1 MRVRNNN
8 SKKLPRFPYAGHAR
22 SARHTAAFVPSTALN
37 APLNGDATMSA
48 GLLALFAFSP
58 ILLAGIL
65 LVGLSWP
72 ARRAMPLVYLLT
84 AAIGLYVWDMSF
96 NRILASTVQGLVIT
110 AGVLWIIFGAILLLN
125 TLKHSG
131 GITAIRA
138 GFATISPDRRIQAI
152 IIAWMFGCFIEGAS
166 GFGTPAAIA
175 APLLVAIGFPAMAA
189 VMLGMLVQSTPV
201 SFGAVGTPIIIGIN
215 SGLDSATIGARL
227 VEQGSSWSSF
237 LQLITSEVAIIHA
250 CIGTVMPLIMVLM
263 LTRFFGKEK
272 SWKAG
277 FEVLPFALFA
287 GLAFT
292 LPYAATG
299 VFLGP
304 EFPSLLGGLIGL
316 AIVTS
321 AARLGFLMPKTT
333 WDFAPAKDWPSE
345 WVGSVEMKLDSLT
358 VKPMSALRAWLP
370 YVLVG
375 ALLMI
380 SRVFPEVGAAL
391 KSVILLFPDILGETG
406 IKADF
411 MPLYLPGG
419 ILVAVVIATFFLHGM
434 KVREL
439 SAAVKESSRVLLGA
453 GFVLLFT
460 VPMVRILINSG
471 VNAAD
476 LASMPITMARYV
488 ADSVGG
494 IYPLLAPSVGALGA
508 FIAGSNTVSN
518 MMLSQFQFGVA
529 ENLGISA
536 ALIVAVQ
543 AIGAAAGNMVA
554 IHNVVAASA
563 TVGLLGREGATLR
576 KTIWPTFYYVLFTGL
591 AALFALHVLGVSD
604 PLLAR

>member
-1 MRVRNNN
+1 MQ
-8 SKKLPRFPYAGHAR
+8 PGI
-22 SARHTAAFVPSTALN
+22 
-37 APLNGDATMSA
+37 
-48 GLLALFAFSP
+48 LALLAFSP
-58 ILLAGIL
+58 ILLAAIL
-65 LVGLSWP
+65 LVGLRWP
-72 ARRAMPLVYLLT
+72 AKRAMPLVYLLT
-84 AAIGLYVWDMSF
+84 AGIGLYVWEMSF
-96 NRILASTVQGLVIT
+96 NRVLASTVQGLIIT
-110 AGVLWIIFGAILLLN
+110 VGVLWIIFGAILLLN

-152 IIAWMFGCFIEGAS
+152 IIAWLFGCFIEGAS

-175 APLLVAIGFPAMAA
+175 APLLVAIGFPALAA

-201 SFGAVGTPIIIGIN
+201 SFGAVGTPIIIGVN
-215 SGLDSATIGARL
+215 SGLDTATLGARL
-227 VEQGSSWSSF
+227 VEQGSSWEVF
-237 LQLITSEVAIIHA
+237 LQLITSNVAIIHA
-250 CIGTVMPLIMVLM
+250 TVGTVMPLIMVLM

-277 FEVLPFALFA
+277 FEVLPFAIFG

-292 LPYAATG
+292 LPYVATG

-304 EFPSLLGGLIGL
+304 EFPSLAGGLIGL
-316 AIVTS
+316 AIVTT
-321 AARLGFLMPKTT
+321 AAHFGFLVPKTT
-333 WDFAPAKDWPSE
+333 WDFADAKDWPSE
-345 WVGSVEMKLDSLT
+345 WLGSVEMKLDQLT
-358 VKPMSALRAWLP
+358 AKPMSTLRAWLP

-375 ALLMI
+375 ALLVI

-391 KSVILLFPDILGETG
+391 KSVVVVFPDLLGETG

-419 ILVAVVIATFFLHGM
+419 ILVAVVLATFFLHGM
-434 KVREL
+434 KLREL
-439 SAAVKESSRVLLGA
+439 TAAVGESSKVLLGA

-471 VNAAD
+471 INASE
-476 LASMPITMARYV
+476 LPSMPIAMAQWV

-529 ENLGISA
+529 ESLGISG

-563 TVGLLGREGATLR
+563 TVGLLGREGTTLR
-576 KTIWPTFYYVLFTGL
+576 KTVWPTFYYVLFTGL
-591 AALFALHVLGVSD
+591 IALFAIYVLGVSD
-604 PLLAR
+604 PLVVAR

>member
-1 MRVRNNN
+1 MEPGM
-8 SKKLPRFPYAGHAR
+8 L
-22 SARHTAAFVPSTALN
+22 AFL
-37 APLNGDATMSA
+37 
-48 GLLALFAFSP
+48 AFSP
-58 ILLAGIL
+58 ILLAAVL
-65 LVGLSWP
+65 LVGLRWP
-72 ARRAMPLVYLLT
+72 AKHAMPAVYLLT
-84 AAIGLYVWDMSF
+84 AAIGLFVWDMSLQ
-96 NRILASTVQGLVIT
+96 RVLASTLQGLLIT
-110 AGVLWIIFGAILLLN
+110 VGVLWIIFGAILLLN
-125 TLKHSG
+125 TLKYSG

-152 IIAWMFGCFIEGAS
+152 IIAWLFGCFIEGAS

-175 APLLVAIGFPAMAA
+175 APLLVAIGFPALAA
-189 VMLGMLVQSTPV
+189 VLLGMLVQSTPV
-201 SFGAVGTPIIIGIN
+201 SFGAVGTPIIIGVN
-215 SGLDSATIGARL
+215 SGLDTATLGARL
-227 VEQGSSWSSF
+227 AEQGSSWEVF
-237 LQLITSEVAIIHA
+237 LQLITGNVAIIHA
-250 CIGTVMPLIMVLM
+250 LVGTVMPLVMVLM

-277 FEVLPFALFA
+277 FEVLPFALFG

-304 EFPSLLGGLIGL
+304 EFPSLLGGLVGL
-316 AIVTS
+316 AVVTT
-321 AARLGFLMPKTT
+321 AARFGFLVPKTK
-333 WDFAPAKDWPSE
+333 WDFADPKDWPSE
-345 WVGSVEMKLDSLT
+345 WLGSIEMKLDQLPRHQPIST
-358 VKPMSALRAWLP
+358 LRAWMP

-375 ALLMI
+375 ALLVA
-380 SRVFPEVGAAL
+380 SRVFPEIGAAL
-391 KSVILLFPDILGETG
+391 KSVVLVFPDLLGEKG
-406 IKADF
+406 VKADF

-419 ILVAVVIATFFLHGM
+419 ILVAVVLVTVFLHRM
-434 KVREL
+434 HMRSLVK
-439 SAAVKESSRVLLGA
+439 AVGESSRVLLGA

-471 VNAAD
+471 VNAAE
-476 LASMPITMARYV
+476 LPSMPIAMAQWV

-494 IYPLLAPSVGALGA
+494 VYPLLAPSVGALGA

-529 ENLGISA
+529 TSLGISG

-576 KTIWPTFYYVLFTGL
+576 KTFWPTLYYVGMTGL
-591 AALFALHVLGVSD
+591 IALIAIYVLEVGD
-604 PLLAR
+604 PLVGR

>member
-1 MRVRNNN
+1 
-8 SKKLPRFPYAGHAR
+8 
-22 SARHTAAFVPSTALN
+22 
-37 APLNGDATMSA
+37 MSS
-48 GLLALFAFSP
+48 GFLALLAFSP
-58 ILLAGIL
+58 ILLAAVL
-65 LVGLSWP
+65 LVGLRWP
-72 ARRAMPLVYLLT
+72 AKTAMPLVYLLT
-84 AAIGLYVWDMSF
+84 AGIALTVWDMSF
-96 NRILASTVQGLVIT
+96 NRVLASTLQGLVIT

-152 IIAWMFGCFIEGAS
+152 IIAWLFGCFIEGAS

-175 APLLVAIGFPAMAA
+175 APLLVAIGFPALAA
-189 VMLGMLVQSTPV
+189 VILGMLVQSTPV

-215 SGLDSATIGARL
+215 SGLDSATIGAQL
-227 VEQGSSWSSF
+227 ATQGSSWSSF
-237 LQLITSEVAIIHA
+237 LQLITSQVAIIHA
-250 CIGTVMPLIMVLM
+250 LVGTAIPLIMVLM
-263 LTRFFGKEK
+263 LTRYFGQEK

-277 FEVLPFALFA
+277 FAVLPFALFA

-292 LPYAATG
+292 VPYAITG

-316 AIVTS
+316 AIVTL
-321 AARLGFLMPKTT
+321 AARAGFLVPKQH
-333 WDFAPAKDWPSE
+333 WDFAPASEWPSE
-345 WVGSVEMKLDSLT
+345 WLGSIEMKLDSLT
-358 VKPMSALRAWLP
+358 SKPMSTLRAWLP

-375 ALLMI
+375 ALLVA

-419 ILVAVVIATFFLHGM
+419 ILVAVVIATFFLHRM
-434 KVREL
+434 KVREMT
-439 SAAVKESSRVLLGA
+439 AAIGESSRVLLGA

-471 VNAAD
+471 VNGAE

-488 ADSVGG
+488 ADSVGH
-494 IYPLLAPSVGALGA
+494 IYPLFAPSVGALGA

-529 ENLGISA
+529 NNLGIST

-563 TVGLLGREGATLR
+563 TVGLLGREGSVLR
-576 KTIWPTFYYVLFTGL
+576 KTVWPTLYYVLFTGL
-591 AALFALHVLGVSD
+591 IALFAIYVLDIRD
-604 PLLAR
+604 PLMAG

>member
-1 MRVRNNN
+1 M
-8 SKKLPRFPYAGHAR
+8 
-22 SARHTAAFVPSTALN
+22 ST
-37 APLNGDATMSA
+37 
-48 GLLALFAFSP
+48 GLLALLAFSP
-58 ILLAGIL
+58 ILLAAVL
-65 LVGLSWP
+65 LIGLRWP
-72 ARRAMPLVYLLT
+72 AKHAMPLVYLLT
-84 AAIGLYVWDMSF
+84 AGVALFAWDMSF
-96 NRILASTVQGLVIT
+96 NRVLASTVQGLLIT
-110 AGVLWIIFGAILLLN
+110 LGLLWIIFGAILLLN

-138 GFATISPDRRIQAI
+138 GFTTISPDRRIQAI
-152 IIAWMFGCFIEGAS
+152 IIAWLFGCFIEGAS

-201 SFGAVGTPIIIGIN
+201 SFGAVGTPIIVGVN
-215 SGLDSATIGARL
+215 TGLDSATIGAQL
-227 VEQGSSWSSF
+227 VEQGSSWAQF

-250 CIGTVMPLIMVLM
+250 VVGTVMPLIMVLM
-263 LTRFFGKEK
+263 LTRFFGTEK

-277 FEVLPFALFA
+277 FAVLPFAIFA

-292 LPYAATG
+292 IPYALTG

-304 EFPSLLGGLIGL
+304 EFPSLAGGLIGL

-321 AARLGFLMPKTT
+321 AARMGFLLPKTT
-333 WDFAPAKDWPSE
+333 WDFAPADKWPAE
-345 WVGSVEMKLDSLT
+345 WLGTVEMKLDQLT
-358 VKPMSALRAWLP
+358 AKPMSALRAWLP

-375 ALLMI
+375 VLLVI
-380 SRVFPEVGAAL
+380 SRVFPEVSAAL
-391 KSVILLFPDILGETG
+391 KGVMLNFPDLLGETG
-406 IKADF
+406 VSANF
-411 MPLYLPGG
+411 RPLYLPGG
-419 ILVAVVIATFFLHGM
+419 ILVTVVLATFFFHGM
-434 KVREL
+434 KLREL
-439 SAAVKESSRVLLGA
+439 GSAVKESSGVLLSA

-471 VNAAD
+471 VNAAE
-476 LASMPITMARYV
+476 LSSMPILMARWA

-518 MMLSQFQFGVA
+518 MMFSQFQFGVA
-529 ENLGISA
+529 SSLGISS

-563 TVGLLGREGATLR
+563 TVGLLGREGSILR
-576 KTIWPTFYYVLFTGL
+576 KTVWPTMYYVLFTGL
-591 AALFALHVLGVSD
+591 IALFAVYVLGISD
-604 PLLAR
+604 PLMAG

>member
-1 MRVRNNN
+1 
-8 SKKLPRFPYAGHAR
+8 
-22 SARHTAAFVPSTALN
+22 
-37 APLNGDATMSA
+37 MSS
-48 GLLALFAFSP
+48 GLLALLAFSP
-58 ILLAGIL
+58 ILLAAIL
-65 LVGLSWP
+65 LIGLRWP
-72 ARRAMPLVYLLT
+72 AKRAMPLVYLLT
-84 AAIGLYVWDMSF
+84 AGIALTVWDMSV
-96 NRILASTVQGLVIT
+96 NRVLASTLQGLVIT

-152 IIAWMFGCFIEGAS
+152 IIAWLFGCFIEGAS

-175 APLLVAIGFPAMAA
+175 APLLLAIGFPALAA

-215 SGLDSATIGARL
+215 SGLDSATIGAQL
-227 VEQGSSWSSF
+227 AAQGSSWSSF

-250 CIGTVMPLIMVLM
+250 LVGTVIPLIMVLM
-263 LTRFFGKEK
+263 LTRFFGQEK

-277 FEVLPFALFA
+277 FAVLPFALFA

-292 LPYAATG
+292 VPYAITG

-316 AIVTS
+316 AIVTL
-321 AARLGFLMPKTT
+321 AARAGFLVPKQS
-333 WDFAPAKDWPSE
+333 WDFAPASEWPSE
-345 WVGSVEMKLDSLT
+345 WLGSIEMKLDSLT
-358 VKPMSALRAWLP
+358 SKPMSTLRAWLP

-375 ALLMI
+375 LLLVA
-380 SRVFPEVGAAL
+380 SRVFPQVGAAL
-391 KSVILLFPDILGETG
+391 KSVVLLFPDILGETG

-419 ILVAVVIATFFLHGM
+419 ILVAVVIATFFLHRM

-439 SAAVKESSRVLLGA
+439 TAAIGESTRVLLGA

-471 VNAAD
+471 VNGAE

-488 ADSVGG
+488 ADSVGH
-494 IYPLLAPSVGALGA
+494 IYPLFAPSVGALGA

-529 ENLGISA
+529 NSLGISS

-563 TVGLLGREGATLR
+563 TVGLLGREGSILR
-576 KTIWPTFYYVLFTGL
+576 KTVWPTLYYVLFTGL
-591 AALFALHVLGVSD
+591 IALFAIYVLGVSD
-604 PLLAR
+604 PLMAG